1 MRIAPNVAYN
11 VEPRITNG
19 KNAYLGAFP
28 WHASLFIRYRSDP
41 PNAEPSHCSG
51 AILNEKWILTPA
63 ECIQNAKTIRV
74 DVGSIDINK
83 PLISL
88 YPDSFTPHPQYD
100 QNKFKNNIALLRL
113 PVNSLLNFST
123 EETKGKLAPIRL
135 PRKSQIEDEFVG
147 SEAYF
152 SSFGYPSPS
161 MNIFNDY

>member
-1 MRIAPNVAYN
+1 MESRI
-11 VEPRITNG
+11 ING
-19 KNAYLGAFP
+19 TLAKVGDFP
-28 WHASLFIRYRSDP
+28 WHASFVIKYKGESTT
-41 PNAEPSHCSG
+41 AEPTFCSG

-113 PVNSLLNFST
+113 PANSLLNFSS

>member
-1 MRIAPNVAYN
+1 MRTAPNVAYN

-28 WHASLFIRYRSDP
+28 WHASLFIRYRSDSP
-41 PNAEPSHCSG
+41 DAEPSHCSG

-113 PVNSLLNFST
+113 PQNSLLNFSS
-123 EETKGKLAPIRL
+123 EEAKGKLAPIRL

-161 MNIFNDY
+161 MNIFNNY